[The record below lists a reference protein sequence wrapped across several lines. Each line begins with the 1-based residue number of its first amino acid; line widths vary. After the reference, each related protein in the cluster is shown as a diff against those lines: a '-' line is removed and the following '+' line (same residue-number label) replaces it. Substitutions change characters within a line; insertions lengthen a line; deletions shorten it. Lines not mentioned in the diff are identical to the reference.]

1 MLAAAKAKP
10 DGLSYASVG
19 SGSIGHLFMVL
30 LQRKTGVKVTHVPY
44 RGGGPA
50 MNDALGGH
58 VDFIIGSVAL
68 VTPQLGSGKLRPI
81 VQTGEK
87 RVPALKDVPTVMES
101 VPDLSAYT
109 WWGVFAPAGTP
120 KPIVER
126 FNKELAET
134 IKEER
139 VTKTLTENQ
148 QMTLVMAGPEELR
161 KFNTAQG
168 KLWGP
173 VVKENDIKG
182 EMYVPTIAASVDEAV
197 AAIPDGAMVIVPR
210 EASGV
215 PMEATRALI
224 RRGVKR
230 LHLVALPTSTLQA
243 DMLIGAGCVET
254 LETSAVSLGE
264 FGPAP
269 RFTAAVLGKTIRML
283 DATCPAIYAGIQAAE
298 KGVPFMPLRGL
309 IGSDILAHRPDWRV
323 IDNPF
328 GNDDPIVLLP
338 AIKPDFAL
346 IHTPMA
352 DRAGN
357 VFFGRDRE
365 ALMMAHASA
374 RTIATVEKLYDGNL
388 MDDPALSSATVPGF
402 YVETVALAPRGAWP
416 LRLPDHYPADGAHL
430 AEYAKLAATAEGF
443 ARYCE
448 QHVYVKRAA

>member
-1 MLAAAKAKP
+1 MRGTQSEVIVGGGGAAACRTGPDAGADLALGTDPLHRAFPARRLDRRARARGAERAPAAPRANIIIENRPGASGAAGTAVFAKSLPDGNTWLLVFDTHSVNPYLMNLQYDTEKDLDPVMLVATAPYLLAVSTKHDFKTLAEVVTAAKAKP

-30 LQRKTGVKVTHVPY
+30 LQKKTGVKLTHVPY

-87 RVPALKDVPTVMES
+87 RVPALTDVPTVTES
-101 VPDLSAYT
+101 VPDLTAYT

-139 VTKTLTENQ
+139 VTKALTESQ

-182 EMYVPTIAASVDEAV
+182 EM
-197 AAIPDGAMVIVPR
+197 
-210 EASGV
+210 
-215 PMEATRALI
+215 
-224 RRGVKR
+224 
-230 LHLVALPTSTLQA
+230 
-243 DMLIGAGCVET
+243 
-254 LETSAVSLGE
+254 
-264 FGPAP
+264 
-269 RFTAAVLGKTIRML
+269 
-283 DATCPAIYAGIQAAE
+283 
-298 KGVPFMPLRGL
+298 
-309 IGSDILAHRPDWRV
+309 
-323 IDNPF
+323 
-328 GNDDPIVLLP
+328 
-338 AIKPDFAL
+338 
-346 IHTPMA
+346 
-352 DRAGN
+352 
-357 VFFGRDRE
+357 
-365 ALMMAHASA
+365 
-374 RTIATVEKLYDGNL
+374 
-388 MDDPALSSATVPGF
+388 
-402 YVETVALAPRGAWP
+402 
-416 LRLPDHYPADGAHL
+416 
-430 AEYAKLAATAEGF
+430 
-443 ARYCE
+443 
-448 QHVYVKRAA
+448 